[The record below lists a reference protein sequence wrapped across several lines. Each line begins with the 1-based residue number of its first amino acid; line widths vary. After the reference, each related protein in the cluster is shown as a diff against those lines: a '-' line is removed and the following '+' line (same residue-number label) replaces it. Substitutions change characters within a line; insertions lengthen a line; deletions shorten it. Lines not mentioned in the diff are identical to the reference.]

1 MPSLGPLLEL
11 LPDGELNEILGI
23 EGALTVP
30 EAARPYLIA
39 AVVRRTAAPVLVI
52 TARIEDAEHLTR
64 DLQAFL
70 GRDGAE
76 VFPGWEVL
84 PGEPMSPSVET
95 MGRRLDVIAR
105 LQRGEPVAVVATAQS
120 ATQLVA
126 PPSAGLDVIEIRNGD
141 TLDLDAMSERL
152 VEMGYERNYT

>member
-39 AVVRRTAAPVLVI
+39 AVVRRADAPVLVV
-52 TARIEDAEHLTR
+52 TARIEEADHLAR

-70 GRDGAE
+70 GPDGAE
-76 VFPGWEVL
+76 VFPGGEVL
-84 PGEPMSPSVET
+84 PGEPLSPAVET
-95 MGRRLDVIAR
+95 MGRRLDVMAR
-105 LQRGEPVAVVATAQS
+105 LQRGDRIAVVATAQS
-120 ATQLVA
+120 VTQLVA
-126 PPSAGLDVIEIRNGD
+126 PHPEELEVIELRTGD
-141 TLDLDAMSERL
+141 SLDLDDISGRL
-152 VEMGYERNYT
+152 VEMGYERNY